1 MKTGISYPLRAPGFT
16 PCFFPVFFC
25 WGPLCSPFSFL
36 CWVVL
41 FVFVLCLVLYVT
53 SVSRFSHLGSST
65 VFCVEVRCV
74 HLLVFCVVL
83 FCLSSFCVLCSM
95 LPVSLD
101 FPTLVHPLFFVLRS
115 VVFNFL
121 VFGVVLFCFSS
132 FCVLCYMLSVSLDLT
147 FFIAFQ
153 FSLMFISIII
163 ETKMFWGVW
172 GFETCSFSWKLKC
185 NTIKTNLDG
194 LHWPLRFHIL
204 RVRCFI
210 YLFIKV
216 ENYKPYL
223 RNTIWWNLVKL
234 I

>member
-1 MKTGISYPLRAPGFT
+1 MNNSSYSMIA
-16 PCFFPVFFC
+16 
-25 WGPLCSPFSFL
+25 PLCSPFSFL
-36 CWVVL
+36 CCVVL

-53 SVSRFSHLGSST
+53 GVSRFSHLGSSHVFCVEVRCVQLFSFRCCVVLFFFVLCVVLYVTSVSRFSHLGSFP
-65 VFCVEVRCV
+65 VFCVGVRCA
-74 HLLVFCVVL
+74 HL
-83 FCLSSFCVLCSM
+83 
-95 LPVSLD
+95 
-101 FPTLVHPLFFVLRS
+101 
-115 VVFNFL
+115 L